1 MTIIR
6 KLVFAA
12 TLAAP
17 AVVLVIET
25 AGRRWG

>member
-1 MTIIR
+1 MAIIR
-6 KLVFAA
+6 KLVVAA

-25 AGRRWG
+25 AGKRF